1 MVLIPSFMC
10 LDNGDVI
17 NEFNLDSVDLR
28 NASPSEITSFLNNL
42 TKIISEENKYIK
54 RINAECEVARH
65 YTFTE
70 TTKNMIMQYQC
81 HYEDKIASEVK
92 EKESKFY
99 YHAII
104 LKILLQANFKYREK
118 KITQKDY
125 CKIFGL
131 REATISTYIND
142 IKMLNKLKH
151 CLWDIEKLILF

>member
-1 MVLIPSFMC
+1 MVLLPSFMC
-10 LDNGDVI
+10 LENGNVI

-54 RINAECEVARH
+54 RINVKCEVARH

-81 HYEDKIASEVK
+81 CYEDKIASKIKKK
-92 EKESKFY
+92 EPKFY
-99 YHAII
+99 YHAMV
-104 LKILLQANFKYREK
+104 LKVLLQYNFKFGK
-118 KITQKDY
+118 KRITQKDY

-131 REATISTYIND
+131 REGTISKYIND
-142 IKMLNKLKH
+142 IEMLNKLKH
-151 CLWDIEKLILF
+151 CLWDIEKLILS

>member
-1 MVLIPSFMC
+1 MVLLPNFMC
-10 LDNGDVI
+10 LENGNVI

-28 NASPSEITSFLNNL
+28 NASPSEIINFLNNL
-42 TKIISEENKYIK
+42 TKIISEENKYLK

-70 TTKNMIMQYQC
+70 TTKNVIMQYL
-81 HYEDKIASEVK
+81 ASEIKKK
-92 EKESKFY
+92 EPKFY
-99 YHAII
+99 YHAMV
-104 LKILLQANFKYREK
+104 LKVLLQYNFKFGK
-118 KITQKDY
+118 KRITQKDY

>member
-1 MVLIPSFMC
+1 
-10 LDNGDVI
+10 
-17 NEFNLDSVDLR
+17 
-28 NASPSEITSFLNNL
+28 
-42 TKIISEENKYIK
+42 
-54 RINAECEVARH
+54 
-65 YTFTE
+65 
-70 TTKNMIMQYQC
+70 MQYQC

-131 REATISTYIND
+131 REATISKYIND
-142 IKMLNKLKH
+142 IEMLNQLKH

>member
-1 MVLIPSFMC
+1 MVLLPSFMC

-28 NASPSEITSFLNNL
+28 NASPSEITNFLNNL

-54 RINAECEVARH
+54 RINVKCEVARH

-81 HYEDKIASEVK
+81 CYEDKIASKIKKK
-92 EKESKFY
+92 EPKFY
-99 YHAII
+99 YHAMV
-104 LKILLQANFKYREK
+104 LKVLLQYNFNFGK
-118 KITQKDY
+118 KRITQKDY

-142 IKMLNKLKH
+142 IEMLNQLKH

>member
-1 MVLIPSFMC
+1 MVLLPSFMC

-28 NASPSEITSFLNNL
+28 NASPSEITNFLNNL

-104 LKILLQANFKYREK
+104 LKILCKPILNTEK
-118 KITQKDY
+118 RK
-125 CKIFGL
+125 
-131 REATISTYIND
+131 
-142 IKMLNKLKH
+142 
-151 CLWDIEKLILF
+151 

>member
-1 MVLIPSFMC
+1 MVLLPSFMC
-10 LDNGDVI
+10 LENGNVI
-17 NEFNLDSVDLR
+17 NEFNLDSVDLC

-42 TKIISEENKYIK
+42 TKIISEENKYLK

-81 HYEDKIASEVK
+81 YYENKIASEIKKKVP
-92 EKESKFY
+92 KFY
-99 YHAII
+99 YHAMV
-104 LKILLQANFKYREK
+104 LKVLLQYNFKFGK
-118 KITQKDY
+118 KRITQKDY

-131 REATISTYIND
+131 REATISTYIKD
-142 IKMLNKLKH
+142 IEKLNKLKH

>member
-1 MVLIPSFMC
+1 MRCLLKFMNFI
-10 LDNGDVI
+10 NGDVI
-17 NEFNLDSVDLR
+17 DKYQLDSIDFC
-28 NASPSEITSFLNNL
+28 NAPPKEIENFLSGL
-42 TKIISEENKYIK
+42 TRIICKENKYLK

-81 HYEDKIASEVK
+81 YYEDKIAPVVE
-92 EKESKFY
+92 EKEPKFC

-118 KITQKDY
+118 KIMQKDY

-131 REATISTYIND
+131 REATISTYIKD
-142 IKMLNKLKH
+142 IEKLNKLKH

>member
-1 MVLIPSFMC
+1 MVLLPSFMC
-10 LDNGDVI
+10 LENGNVI

-28 NASPSEITSFLNNL
+28 NASPSEITNFLNNL

-54 RINAECEVARH
+54 RINVKCEVARH

-81 HYEDKIASEVK
+81 YYEDRIAPVVE
-92 EKESKFY
+92 EKEPKFC

-131 REATISTYIND
+131 LEATISTYIND

-151 CLWDIEKLILF
+151 YLWDIEKLILF